1 MRDAISYVEPIS
13 DLDLDVVPAL
23 IRSYASATADWDGA
37 AGSRAHAGSASES
50 YLRLSTVWNGR
61 PAIEYLNDLV
71 HSRN

>member
-1 MRDAISYVEPIS
+1 MRAATSYADPIS

-23 IRSYASATADWDGA
+23 IRSYVSATADSDA
-37 AGSRAHAGSASES
+37 RAGSRAHAGFVSAS

-71 HSRN
+71 HSRD